1 MEAAEKQLPA
11 LRREAEAGWA
21 AQRELHSLEQ
31 ASAVGREEAEEAAAS
46 LRQQL
51 QDAEAQLAAQ
61 VRPCAPACCKLLHA
75 VSLNTQVSAVDT
87 NW

>member
-31 ASAVGREEAEEAAAS
+31 ASAAGREQAEEAATS
-46 LRQQL
+46 MRQQL
-51 QDAEAQLAAQ
+51 RDAEAQLAAQ
-61 VRPCAPACCKLLHA
+61 VRPATCSCMLWARLHTRA
-75 VSLNTQVSAVDT
+75 LALEAT
-87 NW
+87 W